1 MGCYCEFL
9 IPVGF
14 CSTVLAKN
22 AVSHKPFPLFSTRGA
37 ELSCHISG
45 YVTSTPSINS
55 LKRSLKTLFLLTLNQ
70 TYSLFLKQTIWIFLG
85 VVSFP
90 IVQRLF
96 FNTATTACTRGFFL
110 DGPDSRTQGIIVQ
123 ENSGEVTQLNKNY
136 LCFQG
141 MSNISMIL
149 AEHKA

>member
-14 CSTVLAKN
+14 CSTVPAKN

-55 LKRSLKTLFLLTLNQ
+55 LRRGLKTVFTHIKPNLLTIFETNNMG
-70 TYSLFLKQTIWIFLG
+70 FLG
-85 VVSFP
+85 CWFIPNSSETLSTQQLLLAQEDSFLMG
-90 IVQRLF
+90 QTAGLKGLLF
-96 FNTATTACTRGFFL
+96 NKI
-110 DGPDSRTQGIIVQ
+110 QGKL
-123 ENSGEVTQLNKNY
+123 LN
-136 LCFQG
+136 
-141 MSNISMIL
+141 
-149 AEHKA
+149 